1 MVGGFFTSDSKTN
14 QSTEVE
20 DRTNTSVASGSGS
33 RSSNSSFGGLDIKTG
48 KKSSVINNITLSDS
62 GAIEAGRDLGILGLQ
77 TGKDAF
83 SGSLEV
89 LAGALDGSQRTSR
102 EALGIASDASAAG
115 VADSL
120 KGVMLV
126 IGLAIAA
133 GAAVLIFRKAV

>member
-1 MVGGFFTSDSKTN
+1 MVGGFFSSDSRTN

-33 RSSNSSFGGLDIKTG
+33 RSSNSSFGGLDVKTG
-48 KKSSVINNITLSDS
+48 KKSSVVNNITLSDS

-77 TGKDAF
+77 TGSEAF
-83 SGSLEV
+83 SGALEV
-89 LAGALDGSQRTSR
+89 LGGALDGSQRTSR